1 MCYGGKVDVE
11 TAWLIERQME
21 EGAAWLYVIDW
32 FAFGWTA
39 DSLQAI
45 RFARREDAEQ
55 MLKMLENYECKA
67 TEHQWG

>member
-1 MCYGGKVDVE
+1 ME
-11 TAWLIERQME
+11 RAWLIERQMD
-21 EGAAWLYVIDW
+21 EGDGGVAWLYVIDW

-55 MLKMLENYECKA
+55 LLKMLESADCKA
-67 TEHQWG
+67 TEHQWGL